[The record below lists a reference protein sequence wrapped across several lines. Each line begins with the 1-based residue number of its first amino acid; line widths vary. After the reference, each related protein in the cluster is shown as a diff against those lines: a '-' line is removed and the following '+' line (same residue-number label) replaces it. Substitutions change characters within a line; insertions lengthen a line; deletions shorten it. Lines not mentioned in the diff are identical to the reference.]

1 MNIPVTPAPDKRA
14 PIAAWAIIPLAIAAI
29 AACLLR
35 ADGAL
40 HWDEPGYLYMGIYRS
55 FAELIAGQVQITGI
69 DDFTQGRIL
78 HVLQINALMGLI
90 GSSAGTFWTL
100 VVIHLFLLVGILMLT
115 HRMLRELLPHTAQVT
130 AGTLVA
136 AMSPIVIYMAGKTL
150 ADTEALAMATLATW
164 ALLRCSRGVSISR
177 VLGAAMAMA
186 YITLT
191 KNDMVFMPAGLCAAV
206 ALVPIAGI
214 HRARVVGAGILSAVG
229 AVAISML
236 ALEAL
241 GIGIGRYLASYA
253 DALERAPPLAA
264 KLMNIS
270 TELGV
275 LWALVIAAWLST
287 RRREAA
293 FLTLWLAFAMS
304 PFVLLVV
311 RRAEDCS
318 RAKML
323 IMEAGG
329 RAPLVAKIEKAE
341 AIDHLDE
348 IIATAD
354 AIMVARGDLGVET
367 SVELV
372 PVYQKRII
380 AKSVKAGKMVITA
393 TQMLQS
399 MVSNPRPTRA
409 EASDVANAVW
419 DGTDALMLSNETAS
433 GQYPVPAVETMCRII
448 ESAESGKEPAQ
459 DKIAHWVGRQ
469 TGRVSR
475 ALCEAAAFASDEMG
489 TRVTAVLT
497 ESGLMARR
505 LSALRPDQRIVAL
518 TNSEDV
524 QNELALIWGVESLVV
539 PSATTTDDILQAGEQ
554 ALLESGVVEK
564 GEMIVIMA
572 GRLSGLG
579 LSSSV
584 TIFTVGGTLAP
595 SRT

>member
-1 MNIPVTPAPDKRA
+1 MAYKQVRKAKILATLGPASREPAVIESLIQAGANGVRINMSHGSREEKTDDIQRARAAAKKLNRSLAVLVDLSGPKIRTRQLKDGQPVTLNAGDLFILTTRDILGDENEVATNYPDLPRVVE
-14 PIAAWAIIPLAIAAI
+14 PGTRLLLDDGAIALVVENTSKTDVICRVINGGILGERKGINLPGVSLPIDSLTAKDI
-29 AACLLR
+29 E
-35 ADGAL
+35 DL
-40 HWDEPGYLYMGIYRS
+40 HW
-55 FAELIAGQVQITGI
+55 
-69 DDFTQGRIL
+69 
-78 HVLQINALMGLI
+78 
-90 GSSAGTFWTL
+90 
-100 VVIHLFLLVGILMLT
+100 
-115 HRMLRELLPHTAQVT
+115 
-130 AGTLVA
+130 
-136 AMSPIVIYMAGKTL
+136 
-150 ADTEALAMATLATW
+150 
-164 ALLRCSRGVSISR
+164 
-177 VLGAAMAMA
+177 
-186 YITLT
+186 
-191 KNDMVFMPAGLCAAV
+191 AV
-206 ALVPIAGI
+206 AQGVDYIA
-214 HRARVVGAGILSAVG
+214 LS
-229 AVAISML
+229 
-236 ALEAL
+236 
-241 GIGIGRYLASYA
+241 
-253 DALERAPPLAA
+253 
-264 KLMNIS
+264 
-270 TELGV
+270 
-275 LWALVIAAWLST
+275 
-287 RRREAA
+287 
-293 FLTLWLAFAMS
+293 F
-304 PFVLLVV
+304 V

-318 RAKML
+318 RAKTL

-380 AKSVKAGKMVITA
+380 EKSVKAGKMVITA

-448 ESAESGKEPAQ
+448 ESAETAREPDQ
-459 DKIAHWVGRQ
+459 NKIEHWRGRQ

-475 ALCEAAAFASDEMG
+475 ALCEAAAFAADEMG

-505 LSALRPDQRIVAL
+505 LSALRPDQRIVAM
-518 TNSEDV
+518 TNSVDV
-524 QNELALIWGVESLVV
+524 QNELALIWGVESLLV
-539 PSATTTDDILQAGEQ
+539 PTATTTDDILKAGEQ